1 MKRRGTAKF
10 RLQQA
15 LLQLGM
21 YLWLP
26 GRRLQQ
32 RPRNDDNAEYYYYA
46 FHRYTDIICSTLIT
60 FVPATTIVKV

>member
-10 RLQQA
+10 GLQQA

-26 GRRLQQ
+26 GRRPQQ
-32 RPRNDDNAEYYYYA
+32 QPGKGGY
-46 FHRYTDIICSTLIT
+46 
-60 FVPATTIVKV
+60 